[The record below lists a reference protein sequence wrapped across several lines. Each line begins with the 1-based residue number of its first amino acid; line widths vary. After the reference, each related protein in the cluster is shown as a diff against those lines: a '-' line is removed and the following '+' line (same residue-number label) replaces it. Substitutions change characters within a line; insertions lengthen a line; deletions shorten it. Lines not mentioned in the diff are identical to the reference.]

1 MQVFVT
7 PKGERDFNDIMDYLH
22 TKWGTS
28 FAKKFLEKTN
38 NTFKI
43 LQKYPQL
50 GEPEY
55 NDIRGFQLT
64 EQIRLLYRLRDTKIV
79 IIAFL
84 TPAKTQQKSPFN
96 QKLNL
101 ESQAPSSSPPHPNPP
116 PHTAQPV
123 SRGE

>member
-1 MQVFVT
+1 MLVFVT
-7 PKGERDFNDIMDYLH
+7 PKAERDFNDIMDYLQ

-28 FAKKFLEKTN
+28 VAKKKFLEKTN

-79 IIAFL
+79 IIAFFD
-84 TPAKTQQKSPFN
+84 TRQ
-96 QKLNL
+96 
-101 ESQAPSSSPPHPNPP
+101 NPTKKP
-116 PHTAQPV
+116 I
-123 SRGE
+123 